1 MLKILI
7 RKFFVMVSLII
18 FLLINVNQVHAVD
31 PKFRR
36 PMNIQ
41 PSPLVNYYY
50 DNQSGSSTKIYTCAS
65 SPNYDGH
72 QGTDF
77 KTPQIGNYVYA
88 GANGGLY
95 YSFNNCPT
103 YGSWYSTCGNY
114 YGNHAKIDHE
124 GNLMDGI
131 GWVTVYAHM
140 SQNTVAYPMSVLCG
154 SSIGLSGSSG
164 KSTGPHLHF
173 EVKKYSYPGNDPFSG
188 NCSHP
193 TSFWVNQNGGTPTTQ
208 CQ

>member
-1 MLKILI
+1 MKKLILL
-7 RKFFVMVSLII
+7 LII
-18 FLLINVNQVHAVD
+18 CLYLLMANTALAVD

-36 PMNIQ
+36 PLNNSF
-41 PSPLVNYYY
+41 SPMVTYYY
-50 DNQSGSSTKIYTCAS
+50 DNQTGSGVKSYWCSTSTS
-65 SPNYDGH
+65 NNYNGH

-77 KTPQIGNYVYA
+77 KSPFGTNVYA

-95 YSFNNCPT
+95 YRWDSCLN
-103 YGSWYSTCGNY
+103 YGSIGNTCGGG
-114 YGNHAKIDHE
+114 YGNHVKIDHE
-124 GNLMDGI
+124 GNWNDGI

-140 SQNTVAYPMSVLCG
+140 KQGTIPWPMTVWCG
-154 SSIGLSGSSG
+154 SNIGQSASSGSS
-164 KSTGPHLHF
+164 SAPHLHF

-188 NCSHP
+188 SCSHP